1 MIPKKPNNV
10 TWTDD
15 QWQAIYEDGC
25 NILVSA
31 GAGSGKTA
39 VLTERVIR
47 KIKDGISVSKLLVL
61 TFTNEA
67 AKEMKSRIRDA
78 ITKENLTKELD
89 LLESSYIT
97 TFDSFALSLVKKYH
111 YALKIGK
118 NITNI
123 DSSIIKIKKRELID
137 QIFEEYYKNDTFGE
151 FIALYGN
158 KDDNKI
164 KEAIID
170 ISDELDKKINKKNYL
185 QNYINN
191 YTKENINKIIKEYLN
206 YILDIKNEI
215 IDLYYNLLSYLED
228 KNASKLIDEFS
239 NFLNSDN
246 YENIKISIP
255 KIPRFKLDEDAK
267 KVKDELKEKLDLL
280 SNLARYES
288 TSKIEESF
296 DLIKDY
302 IKIICDIIVEID
314 DKINIYKKKY
324 DAYEFN
330 DIAIMAINVLKEN
343 DDIRNE
349 MKASFNEIMLDEYQD
364 TSDIQET
371 LISLIANN
379 NVYAVGDQKQSI
391 YRFRNANPFIFSN
404 KYNEYANNNG
414 GIKIDLKDNFRSRKE
429 VITSINEL
437 FCSIMDEKY
446 GNAIYKLSH
455 QMLFGNK
462 SYEKDKPE
470 QNYNLEVYNYEE
482 NKEYTK
488 EEIEAFIVARD
499 IKNKIEN
506 NFLVLGKNE
515 YRPLSYGDVCIIVDK
530 GTNFNLYKKILEY
543 NGIPTTIKKDQTLT
557 TGYDVMVLRNLL
569 NIVIKVNRNEY
580 DDKFRYSYTSIARS
594 FLFEESDEQ
603 IYNELL
609 NKNYNEEIIDLCKQI
624 DIDSEVPGSIIYKIL
639 DVFNFYEKSIKVGN
653 IEETFIKI
661 DNVISLAIS
670 LTESDYTI
678 DDFYEYLSEM
688 IDGKDE
694 IKYKINTDNSDNVK
708 LMTIHS
714 SKGLQFSLCYFLGY
728 NEKFN
733 MKELKKTI
741 FYDKNYGIVMPYYN
755 DGLENMITK
764 ELSKRN
770 FIIDEISEKIRLL
783 YVALTRA
790 KEKMIIVSGID
801 EKEKYEEVPDSVK
814 AMYRSFKDI
823 ISSTTSLIKYTKV
836 VDNSVDINYI
846 QNISKKLNNTE
857 TNERKNYVNLN
868 IEYNLLNEKHFS
880 KISNKLI
887 SLEENEKMEF
897 GTKVHEIF
905 ELDSFIEPKNEYVKR
920 FIKHID
926 KPNKIYKEH
935 EFIDGDTI
943 GIIDLLLE
951 YNDHYKIIDYKLKNI
966 NDDEYKKQLKGYK
979 EHVKKITGKDVKTYL
994 YSIIDDNLIQID

>member
-191 YTKENINKIIKEYLN
+191 YTKENINRIIKEYLN

-280 SNLARYES
+280 SNLVRYES

-314 DKINIYKKKY
+314 DKINIYVPKKY
-324 DAYEFN
+324 FYVLN
-330 DIAIMAINVLKEN
+330 DILV
-343 DDIRNE
+343 
-349 MKASFNEIMLDEYQD
+349 
-364 TSDIQET
+364 
-371 LISLIANN
+371 
-379 NVYAVGDQKQSI
+379 
-391 YRFRNANPFIFSN
+391 
-404 KYNEYANNNG
+404 
-414 GIKIDLKDNFRSRKE
+414 NF
-429 VITSINEL
+429 V
-437 FCSIMDEKY
+437 
-446 GNAIYKLSH
+446 
-455 QMLFGNK
+455 
-462 SYEKDKPE
+462 
-470 QNYNLEVYNYEE
+470 
-482 NKEYTK
+482 
-488 EEIEAFIVARD
+488 
-499 IKNKIEN
+499 
-506 NFLVLGKNE
+506 
-515 YRPLSYGDVCIIVDK
+515 
-530 GTNFNLYKKILEY
+530 
-543 NGIPTTIKKDQTLT
+543 
-557 TGYDVMVLRNLL
+557 
-569 NIVIKVNRNEY
+569 
-580 DDKFRYSYTSIARS
+580 
-594 FLFEESDEQ
+594 
-603 IYNELL
+603 
-609 NKNYNEEIIDLCKQI
+609 
-624 DIDSEVPGSIIYKIL
+624 
-639 DVFNFYEKSIKVGN
+639 
-653 IEETFIKI
+653 
-661 DNVISLAIS
+661 
-670 LTESDYTI
+670 
-678 DDFYEYLSEM
+678 
-688 IDGKDE
+688 
-694 IKYKINTDNSDNVK
+694 
-708 LMTIHS
+708 
-714 SKGLQFSLCYFLGY
+714 
-728 NEKFN
+728 
-733 MKELKKTI
+733 
-741 FYDKNYGIVMPYYN
+741 
-755 DGLENMITK
+755 
-764 ELSKRN
+764 
-770 FIIDEISEKIRLL
+770 
-783 YVALTRA
+783 
-790 KEKMIIVSGID
+790 
-801 EKEKYEEVPDSVK
+801 
-814 AMYRSFKDI
+814 
-823 ISSTTSLIKYTKV
+823 
-836 VDNSVDINYI
+836 
-846 QNISKKLNNTE
+846 
-857 TNERKNYVNLN
+857 
-868 IEYNLLNEKHFS
+868 
-880 KISNKLI
+880 
-887 SLEENEKMEF
+887 
-897 GTKVHEIF
+897 
-905 ELDSFIEPKNEYVKR
+905 
-920 FIKHID
+920 
-926 KPNKIYKEH
+926 
-935 EFIDGDTI
+935 
-943 GIIDLLLE
+943 
-951 YNDHYKIIDYKLKNI
+951 
-966 NDDEYKKQLKGYK
+966 
-979 EHVKKITGKDVKTYL
+979 
-994 YSIIDDNLIQID
+994 